1 MCKCKPVKDL
11 TRETLSAP
19 VLRIPYLALCARW
32 SRAQDILGLVF
43 ARVSHEDIGLGFI
56 VGKHAYLRDAWNYLD
71 FVVVITGVLDF
82 LPSDYSSSNLS
93 SLRALRVRR
102 PLRMV
107 NKFPQLR
114 ETVR

>member
-1 MCKCKPVKDL
+1 MTSSRSTL
-11 TRETLSAP
+11 TEKHSLLLSSASLTLHSVHAGHARRTFSA
-19 VLRIPYLALCARW
+19 LFLLECLMEILAM
-32 SRAQDILGLVF
+32 
-43 ARVSHEDIGLGFI
+43 GFI

-82 LPSDYSSSNLS
+82 LPSDDSSSNLS
-93 SLRALRVRR
+93 SLRALRVMR